1 MGSQRILKGGEYTM
15 TRKTKENIFIILGTM
30 LAIFIGYHLAD
41 GWFSAKYQTP
51 TAYRDTTPAKIVK
64 PKVDTQVSID
74 TIKEEFIDGCSPDG
88 TDREFC
94 GCGFDYMLRVKGV
107 AWIGAEGISY
117 NATGQMSDEFA
128 EVALE
133 AAKVCL

>member
-15 TRKTKENIFIILGTM
+15 TRKTKENIFIILGTV
-30 LAIFIGYHLAD
+30 LAIFIGYYLAD

-51 TAYRDTTPAKIVK
+51 TAYRDTTPAKIIK
-64 PKVDTQVSID
+64 PKVDTRVSID
-74 TIKEEFIDGCSPDG
+74 SIKETFIDGCSPDG
-88 TDREFC
+88 FDRAFC
-94 GCGFDYMLRVKGV
+94 GCGFDYMVKVKGV
-107 AWIGAEGISY
+107 EWIGTEGTKY